1 MLSHDDSRVQAE
13 LLKFLPETPR
23 AIKRDSAF
31 RVWTWTC
38 FWSVAL
44 SLWRRA
50 YLWWLLESF
59 RLLHDAASAAPAS
72 VLKNRRNAVMIPHD
86 SGKLIIT
93 HICARQE
100 WKNEKSH
107 LGLALYRSC
116 SCNICSE
123 RAGASHRAITHVIS
137 SFGVLQVDRT
147 EVIRSCVNPTY
158 SKVFTL
164 DFYFEEVQRLRFEL
178 YDVNSSHNGLKEAI
192 FLGSVECTLGQ
203 VSHSSFFI
211 IYGLYLTSSL
221 PSDDLT
227 SI

>member
-1 MLSHDDSRVQAE
+1 MGLHRVKCSLLAQVSPSDSPNVWKLWPSTWFRKQTTSPTANSGWRAGCWATMTPE
-13 LLKFLPETPR
+13 FRLFLLKFLPETPR
-23 AIKRDSAF
+23 AIKRDSTF

-72 VLKNRRNAVMIPHD
+72 VLKNRCNAVMIPHD

-107 LGLALYRSC
+107 LGLA
-116 SCNICSE
+116 
-123 RAGASHRAITHVIS
+123 
-137 SFGVLQVDRT
+137 
-147 EVIRSCVNPTY
+147 
-158 SKVFTL
+158 
-164 DFYFEEVQRLRFEL
+164 
-178 YDVNSSHNGLKEAI
+178 
-192 FLGSVECTLGQ
+192 
-203 VSHSSFFI
+203 FI
-211 IYGLYLTSSL
+211 PLMFM
-221 PSDDLT
+221 
-227 SI
+227 